1 MIFMPEDVD
10 FQKLVT
16 IMEELREKCP
26 WDKKQTLTSLK
37 PMTIEETY
45 ELGDALD
52 AQNWKDIKEEL
63 GDLLLHIVFYS
74 KIAAE
79 NNEFTIKD
87 VIKGICEKLI
97 IRHPHVYGNIA
108 VKDDEEVKKNW
119 EQIKLKEGKTS
130 ILSGIPKTMPALAKA
145 TRIQEKVKQ
154 VGFEWDEVE
163 SVWEK
168 ISEETNELKQAIQI
182 NNIKDVEEEFGD
194 VLFSW
199 VNLARFLN
207 IDAESA
213 LERTNKKF
221 IQRFKLLENI
231 AAEKDLQ
238 LANLTLAEMDELWN
252 IAKKQ
257 IKNEPS

>member
-1 MIFMPEDVD
+1 MPKDVD
-10 FQKLVT
+10 FKKLVT
-16 IMEELREKCP
+16 IMDELSEKCP
-26 WDKKQTLTSLK
+26 WDKKQTLASLK

-52 AQNWKDIKEEL
+52 AQNWKNIKEEL

-79 NNEFTIKD
+79 NNAFTIND
-87 VIKGICEKLI
+87 VIEGICEKLI
-97 IRHPHVYGNIA
+97 LRHPHVYGNIT

-119 EQIKLKEGKTS
+119 EQLKLKEGKTS
-130 ILSGIPKTMPALAKA
+130 VLSGIPKTMPALAKA
-145 TRIQEKVKQ
+145 TGIQEKVKQ
-154 VGFEWDEVE
+154 VGFEWDEIE

-168 ISEETNELKQAIQI
+168 ISEETNELKQAIQF
-182 NNIKDVEEEFGD
+182 NSNKEVKEELGD

-199 VNLARFLN
+199 VNLAR
-207 IDAESA
+207 EK
-213 LERTNKKF
+213 TNQKF
-221 IQRFKLLENI
+221 IQRFKLMENM
-231 AAEKDLQ
+231 AAERNLQ

-252 IAKKQ
+252 IAKMQ

>member
-1 MIFMPEDVD
+1 MPEDVD

-26 WDKKQTLTSLK
+26 WDKKQTLASLK

-45 ELGDALD
+45 ELSDALD

-79 NNEFTIKD
+79 NNAFTIND

-97 IRHPHVYGNIA
+97 IRHPHVYGNLTI
-108 VKDDEEVKKNW
+108 KDDEEVKKNW

-130 ILSGIPKTMPALAKA
+130 VLSGIPKTMPALAKA

-154 VGFEWDEVE
+154 VGFEWDEIE
-163 SVWEK
+163 KVWEK
-168 ISEETNELKQAIQI
+168 IGEETNELKQAIQLNSI
-182 NNIKDVEEEFGD
+182 NEVEEEFGD

-221 IQRFKLLENI
+221 IQRFQLMENM
-231 AAEKDLQ
+231 AAGRNLQ

>member
-1 MIFMPEDVD
+1 MPEDVD

-26 WDKKQTLTSLK
+26 WDKKQTLASLK

-52 AQNWKDIKEEL
+52 AQSWKDIKEEL

-79 NNEFTIKD
+79 NNAFTIND

-97 IRHPHVYGNIA
+97 IRHPHVYGNLT

-130 ILSGIPKTMPALAKA
+130 VLSGIPKTMPALAKA

-154 VGFEWDEVE
+154 VGFEWDEIE

-168 ISEETNELKQAIQI
+168 IGEETNELKQAIQLNSI
-182 NNIKDVEEEFGD
+182 NEVEEEFGD

-221 IQRFKLLENI
+221 IQRFKLMENM
-231 AAEKDLQ
+231 AAERNLQ

>member
-97 IRHPHVYGNIA
+97 IRHPHVYGNIS

>member
-1 MIFMPEDVD
+1 
-10 FQKLVT
+10 
-16 IMEELREKCP
+16 MEELREKCP
-26 WDKKQTLTSLK
+26 WDKKQTLASLK

-79 NNEFTIKD
+79 NNAFTIND

-97 IRHPHVYGNIA
+97 SRHPHVYGNIS
-108 VKDDEEVKKNW
+108 VKNDEEVKKNW

-130 ILSGIPKTMPALAKA
+130 VLSGIPKTMPALAKA

-154 VGFEWDEVE
+154 VGFEWNEIE

-168 ISEETNELKQAIQI
+168 IEEETNELKQAIQI
-182 NNIKDVEEEFGD
+182 NNIKEVEEEFGD

-221 IQRFKLLENI
+221 IQRFKLMENM

-238 LANLTLAEMDELWN
+238 LANLTLTEMDELWN

>member
-1 MIFMPEDVD
+1 MPKDVD
-10 FQKLVT
+10 FKKLVT
-16 IMEELREKCP
+16 IMDELREKCP
-26 WDKKQTLTSLK
+26 WDKKQTLASLK

-79 NNEFTIKD
+79 NNAFTIND
-87 VIKGICEKLI
+87 VIEGICEKLI
-97 IRHPHVYGNIA
+97 LRHPHVYGNIT

-130 ILSGIPKTMPALAKA
+130 VLSGIPKTMPALAKA

-154 VGFEWDEVE
+154 VGFEWDEIE

-168 ISEETNELKQAIQI
+168 ISEETNELKQAIQF
-182 NNIKDVEEEFGD
+182 NSNKEVEEELGD

-213 LERTNKKF
+213 LEKTNQKF
-221 IQRFKLLENI
+221 IQRFKLMENM
-231 AAEKDLQ
+231 AAERNLQ

-252 IAKKQ
+252 IAKMQ

>member
-1 MIFMPEDVD
+1 MPEDVD

-26 WDKKQTLTSLK
+26 WDKKQTLASLK

-45 ELGDALD
+45 ELGDALE

-79 NNEFTIKD
+79 NNAFTIND

-130 ILSGIPKTMPALAKA
+130 VLAGIPKTMPALAKA

-154 VGFEWDEVE
+154 VGFEWDEIE

-168 ISEETNELKQAIQI
+168 IGEETNELKQALQI
-182 NNIKDVEEEFGD
+182 NNIKEVEEEFGD

-221 IQRFKLLENI
+221 IQRFQLMENM
-231 AAEKDLQ
+231 AAEKDWQ

-252 IAKKQ
+252 IAKRQ